1 MIKPVIKL
9 LRACNAYSEQLLLEL
24 KRRIIF
30 KHFSTGEL
38 ILREGDTCRYIYLIV
53 KGGLRAYILKGEK
66 EITTWGMLEND
77 LAAAADSFFLQIP
90 SRECIEACGE
100 TEVICLSHEDYCLLC
115 DAFPAFQK
123 MVVKL
128 LGEYYAKFYQRSV
141 DLVVLT
147 KEERY
152 QELVEKQPELAR
164 LLTLTHIKSYLGMSQ
179 ASLSRIRDKDKGRV
193 RPPLKSNE

>member
-9 LRACNAYSEQLLLEL
+9 LRAHNAYSEPLLKEL
-24 KRRIIF
+24 KRRIVF
-30 KHFSTGEL
+30 KKFAPQEL
-38 ILREGDTCRYIYLIV
+38 VLREGDICRYIYLIV
-53 KGGLRAYILKGEK
+53 KGGLRAYMLKGDK

-90 SRECIEACGE
+90 SREYIEACE
-100 TEVICLSHEDYCLLC
+100 QTEVISLSHEDYCLLC

-128 LGEYYAKFYQRSV
+128 LGEYYAKFYQRAV

-164 LLTLTHIKSYLGMSQ
+164 RLPLTQIKSYLGMSQ
-179 ASLSRIRDKDKGRV
+179 ASLSRIREKDKDKG
-193 RPPLKSNE
+193 